1 MPKIT
6 VIIPIYNAELYLERC
21 IDSIVN
27 QSFKDI
33 ELICVNDGSTDN
45 SEQII
50 KKYQDK
56 HNNIIL
62 ISKKNKGVSAA
73 RNIGLER
80 SNSDYIY
87 FVDADDW
94 LSPDCLESIYN
105 AAISSQ
111 ADIIYFNANIYK
123 NNTLINYYNLK
134 RLKSIKNK
142 DLLFK
147 MMIHAVW
154 NKLYKKEFLL
164 KNDIKFPVGIKSS
177 EDNIFNEM
185 CHFHAP
191 KYFILDKKL
200 YNYNEF
206 NLGAITSNLINTCF
220 NEIES
225 FRYII
230 NTAEFKHSNNSLKK
244 VMLQRHIRGL
254 LCYTKRIETSN
265 TKEIKEEIKKL
276 VDELYENDNIQ
287 FSVGQIKTLNLLLY
301 PIIIGL
307 MKTVL
312 NIQHTNKNGILIITI
327 LGKQLKF
334 KRGKYDNK

>member
-50 KKYQDK
+50 KKYQDN

-62 ISKKNKGVSAA
+62 ISKKNEGVSAA
-73 RNIGLER
+73 RNIGLEK

-123 NNTLINYYNLK
+123 NICGSSDNCSFFNRIFS
-134 RLKSIKNK
+134 RV
-142 DLLFK
+142 LFK
-147 MMIHAVW
+147 E
-154 NKLYKKEFLL
+154 KLL
-164 KNDIKFPVGIKSS
+164 
-177 EDNIFNEM
+177 
-185 CHFHAP
+185 
-191 KYFILDKKL
+191 
-200 YNYNEF
+200 
-206 NLGAITSNLINTCF
+206 
-220 NEIES
+220 
-225 FRYII
+225 
-230 NTAEFKHSNNSLKK
+230 
-244 VMLQRHIRGL
+244 
-254 LCYTKRIETSN
+254 
-265 TKEIKEEIKKL
+265 
-276 VDELYENDNIQ
+276 
-287 FSVGQIKTLNLLLY
+287 
-301 PIIIGL
+301 
-307 MKTVL
+307 
-312 NIQHTNKNGILIITI
+312 
-327 LGKQLKF
+327 
-334 KRGKYDNK
+334 

>member
-50 KKYQDK
+50 KKYQDN

-62 ISKKNKGVSAA
+62 ISKKNEGVSAA
-73 RNIGLER
+73 RNIGLEK

-154 NKLYKKEFLL
+154 NKLYKKDFLL

-206 NLGAITSNLINTCF
+206 NLGAITSNFINT
-220 NEIES
+220 
-225 FRYII
+225 
-230 NTAEFKHSNNSLKK
+230 
-244 VMLQRHIRGL
+244 
-254 LCYTKRIETSN
+254 
-265 TKEIKEEIKKL
+265 
-276 VDELYENDNIQ
+276 
-287 FSVGQIKTLNLLLY
+287 
-301 PIIIGL
+301 
-307 MKTVL
+307 
-312 NIQHTNKNGILIITI
+312 
-327 LGKQLKF
+327 
-334 KRGKYDNK
+334 

>member
-50 KKYQDK
+50 KKYQDN

-62 ISKKNKGVSAA
+62 ISKKNEGVSVA
-73 RNIGLER
+73 RNIGLEK

-147 MMIHAVW
+147 KMIHAVW

-301 PIIIGL
+301 PNIIGL

-312 NIQHTNKNGILIITI
+312 TLAKHNK
-327 LGKQLKF
+327 
-334 KRGKYDNK
+334 

>member
-1 MPKIT
+1 
-6 VIIPIYNAELYLERC
+6 
-21 IDSIVN
+21 
-27 QSFKDI
+27 
-33 ELICVNDGSTDN
+33 
-45 SEQII
+45 
-50 KKYQDK
+50 
-56 HNNIIL
+56 
-62 ISKKNKGVSAA
+62 
-73 RNIGLER
+73 
-80 SNSDYIY
+80 
-87 FVDADDW
+87 
-94 LSPDCLESIYN
+94 
-105 AAISSQ
+105 
-111 ADIIYFNANIYK
+111 
-123 NNTLINYYNLK
+123 
-134 RLKSIKNK
+134 
-142 DLLFK
+142 

-206 NLGAITSNLINTCF
+206 NFGAITSNLINTCF

-301 PIIIGL
+301 PNIIGL

-312 NIQHTNKNGILIITI
+312 TLAKHNK
-327 LGKQLKF
+327 
-334 KRGKYDNK
+334 

>member
-1 MPKIT
+1 MHKIT

-50 KKYQDK
+50 KKYQDN

-62 ISKKNKGVSAA
+62 ISKKNEGVSAA
-73 RNIGLER
+73 RNIGLEK

-191 KYFILDKKL
+191 KYFILDK
-200 YNYNEF
+200 NYTI
-206 NLGAITSNLINTCF
+206 ITNLIS
-220 NEIES
+220 E
-225 FRYII
+225 
-230 NTAEFKHSNNSLKK
+230 
-244 VMLQRHIRGL
+244 Q
-254 LCYTKRIETSN
+254 
-265 TKEIKEEIKKL
+265 
-276 VDELYENDNIQ
+276 
-287 FSVGQIKTLNLLLY
+287 
-301 PIIIGL
+301 
-307 MKTVL
+307 
-312 NIQHTNKNGILIITI
+312 
-327 LGKQLKF
+327 
-334 KRGKYDNK
+334 

>member
-1 MPKIT
+1 
-6 VIIPIYNAELYLERC
+6 
-21 IDSIVN
+21 
-27 QSFKDI
+27 
-33 ELICVNDGSTDN
+33 
-45 SEQII
+45 
-50 KKYQDK
+50 
-56 HNNIIL
+56 
-62 ISKKNKGVSAA
+62 
-73 RNIGLER
+73 
-80 SNSDYIY
+80 
-87 FVDADDW
+87 
-94 LSPDCLESIYN
+94 
-105 AAISSQ
+105 
-111 ADIIYFNANIYK
+111 
-123 NNTLINYYNLK
+123 
-134 RLKSIKNK
+134 
-142 DLLFK
+142 

-327 LGKQLKF
+327 FGKQLKF